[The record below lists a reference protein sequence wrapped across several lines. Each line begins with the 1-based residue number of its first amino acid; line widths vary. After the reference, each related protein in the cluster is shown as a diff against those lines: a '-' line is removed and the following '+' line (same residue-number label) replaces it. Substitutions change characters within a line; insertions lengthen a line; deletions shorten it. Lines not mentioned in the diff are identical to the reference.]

1 MDENEIRKIVQDEFK
16 NILSESGLSE
26 DNIIVKDD
34 DITKKD
40 IITWGVRSL
49 TPIGRAKDFIV
60 LAGKSAN
67 KIIKVVAVAIGTWGA
82 LHFNS
87 ALLFEKTLPDAI
99 ELAREVRSTMV
110 DYTQAHFNNV
120 GDEREKFIIA
130 SDRWQGYT
138 EPQYRKEV
146 YTYLTEPRS
155 TDDLLSPDINYLPSS
170 GTEENLVMNASPFP
184 DDFKVV

>member
-16 NILSESGLSE
+16 NILSQSGLSE
-26 DNIIVKDD
+26 DNIIVKNT

-40 IITWGVRSL
+40 IIAWGVTSL
-49 TPIGRAKDFIV
+49 ARIGRVRNFIV

-67 KIIKVVAVAIGTWGA
+67 KIINFVVVAIGIWGA
-82 LHFNS
+82 LQFNS

-99 ELAREVRSTMV
+99 ELAREARKSVV
-110 DYTQAHFNNV
+110 DYTRSHFNNV

-138 EPQYRKEV
+138 ELQYKKEV

-155 TDDLLSPDINYLPSS
+155 TDDLLSPDTNYLPST
-170 GTEENLVMNASPFP
+170 GTAKNLVMNASLFP

>member
-1 MDENEIRKIVQDEFK
+1 MDENEIRKIVRDEFK
-16 NILSESGLSE
+16 NILSKSSLSE

-40 IITWGVRSL
+40 IIAWGVTSL

-67 KIIKVVAVAIGTWGA
+67 KIIKVVVVALGIWGV
-82 LHFNS
+82 LQFNS

-99 ELAREVRSTMV
+99 ELARKVRSTMA
-110 DYTQAHFNNV
+110 DYTQTHFNNV

-130 SDRWQGYT
+130 SDRWQRYT
-138 EPQYRKEV
+138 DQQYRKEV

-170 GTEENLVMNASPFP
+170 GTAGNLVMNASPFP